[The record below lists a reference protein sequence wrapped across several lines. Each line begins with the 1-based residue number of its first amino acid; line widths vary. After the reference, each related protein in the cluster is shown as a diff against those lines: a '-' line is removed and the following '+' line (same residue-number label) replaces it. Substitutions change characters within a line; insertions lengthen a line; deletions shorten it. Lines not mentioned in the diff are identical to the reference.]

1 MPLNL
6 LNKINRIL
14 YPMKKQKFFL
24 VILLSVMMFQG
35 RGQTILTLEQALEMA
50 SKQSPALQSSLYNLE
65 RTTETLNAQRAALK
79 SQFSLGVNP
88 VVYSNSRQF
97 DTRLSQWFTNRS
109 FSTSGTF
116 TVAQPILYTDGMISL
131 NNQFGWQNN
140 SSQVAGATNSNKTFF
155 NNLNL
160 SLSQPLFMYNKTKM
174 GIKNVEYDNE
184 TALLSYKIQRMT
196 LEMSVSQYFY
206 NVYMAQMSLTINQ
219 EELAN
224 TEKSYEIIKNKV
236 DAGLAAKEELFQ
248 AEVNLA
254 TSKSTCASGRVELE
268 NAKDLFKQYIGMD
281 IFNEIT
287 VMADVVVNPIDID
300 GKKAMEHGLSS
311 RLELRQRK
319 INIETSKLDLIVV
332 KAFNQFSGSA
342 TLSVGL
348 SGDDPTLSNIYDK
361 PTQSPRYSLGFNI
374 PIFDWGQ
381 RKAKIRAQQAVI
393 KTQELSLSNQETQIK
408 MDIRQA
414 IRNLGNL
421 KNQIELAFQNQKNS
435 QLTYDINLER
445 YKNGDLTSMDLNL
458 FQQQLSGKKMAYA
471 QSLINYKIALLNL
484 KIVSLF
490 DFTTNQAVIPD
501 KFVRD
506 LQVNQIK

>member
-1 MPLNL
+1 
-6 LNKINRIL
+6 
-14 YPMKKQKFFL
+14 MKKQKFL
-24 VILLSVMMFQG
+24 VLILFSLTLLQVKAQS
-35 RGQTILTLEQALEMA
+35 IITLEQALEMA
-50 SKQSPALQSSLYNLE
+50 SKGSPSLQSSLYNLE

-88 VVYSNSRQF
+88 ISYSNSRQF

-109 FSTSGTF
+109 LTTSGTF
-116 TVAQPILYTDGMISL
+116 TVAQPILYTDGVITL

-140 SSQVAGATNSNKTFF
+140 TSQVAGATNENRAFF

-160 SLSQPLFMYNKTKM
+160 SLMQPLFMYNKTKM

-206 NVYMAQMSLTINQ
+206 NVYMAQMSLTINN

-224 TEKSYEIIKNKV
+224 TDKSYGIIKNKV
-236 DAGLAAKEELFQ
+236 EAGLAAKEELYQ

-254 TSKSTCASGRVELE
+254 TSKSAVASGRVALE
-268 NAKDLFKQYIGMD
+268 NAKDIFKQYIGMD

-287 VMADVVVNPIDID
+287 VMADVVVNPKEID
-300 GKKAMEHGLSS
+300 GKMAMEHGLAS
-311 RLELRQRK
+311 RMELRQRK

-332 KAFNQFSGSA
+332 KAFNQFSGTA

-348 SGDDPTLSNIYDK
+348 SGDDPALANIYDK
-361 PTQSPRYSLGFNI
+361 PTRSPRYTLGFNI

-381 RKAKIRAQQAVI
+381 RKAKIRAQEAVI

-414 IRNLGNL
+414 IRSLDNL
-421 KNQIELAFQNQKNS
+421 KNQIDLAFQNQKNS

-484 KIVSLF
+484 KVVSLY
-490 DFTTNQAVIPD
+490 DFSTNQPVIPD
-501 KFVRD
+501 KFMKDV
-506 LQVNQIK
+506 QFNQTK

>member
-1 MPLNL
+1 
-6 LNKINRIL
+6 
-14 YPMKKQKFFL
+14 MKKQKFFVL
-24 VILLSVMMFQG
+24 ILCSLLFIQVK
-35 RGQTILTLEQALEMA
+35 GQSIITLEQALEMA
-50 SKQSPALQSSLYNLE
+50 SKGSPSLQSSLYNLE

-88 VVYSNSRQF
+88 ISYSNSRQF

-109 FSTSGTF
+109 FTTSGTF
-116 TVAQPILYTDGMISL
+116 TVAQPIPFTDGTISL

-140 SSQVAGATNSNKTFF
+140 ISQVAGGTNENKAFF

-160 SLSQPLFMYNKTKM
+160 SLMQPLFMYNKTKM

-206 NVYMAQMSLTINQ
+206 NVYMSQMSLSINK

-236 DAGLAAKEELFQ
+236 DAGLAAREELYQ

-254 TSKSTCASGRVELE
+254 TSKSAVASGRVDLE
-268 NAKDLFKQYIGMD
+268 NAKDIFKQYIGMD
-281 IFNEIT
+281 ILSDIT

-300 GKKAMEHGLSS
+300 GKMAMEHGLAS
-311 RLELRQRK
+311 RMELRQRK
-319 INIETSKLDLIVV
+319 INVETAKLDMIVV
-332 KAFNQFSGSA
+332 NAFNKFSGTA

-348 SGDDPTLSNIYDK
+348 SGDDPNLSNIYDK
-361 PTQSPRYSLGFNI
+361 PTQSPRYTLAFNI

-381 RKAKIRAQQAVI
+381 RKAKIRAQEAVI
-393 KTQELSLSNQETQIK
+393 KTQELSLSNIQTQIK

-414 IRNLGNL
+414 IRSLGNL
-421 KNQIELAFQNQKNS
+421 RNQIELALQNQKNS

-458 FQQQLSGKKMAYA
+458 FQQQLSQKKMAYA

-484 KIVSLF
+484 KVVSLY
-490 DFTTNQAVIPD
+490 DFSTNQPVIPE
-501 KFVRD
+501 KFLKD
-506 LQVNQIK
+506 IQSNQIK